1 MVNKQTLH
9 AGVVVAG
16 PNGDVLVTYRGDQI
30 QNTPDV
36 LEFWP
41 PKENAPSPT
50 KPAGVQTLHAATLT
64 QLQDAISSLQM
75 DLRLKNL
82 PTKLSQSE
90 TKESSP
96 QKKKSPTSV
105 TITK

>member
-1 MVNKQTLH
+1 M
-9 AGVVVAG
+9 VVAG
-16 PNGDVLVTYRGDQI
+16 PDGDVLVTYRGDQI
-30 QNTPDV
+30 QNTPVV

-41 PKENAPSPT
+41 PQEKTIQADNIVEHTFPHKACQC
-50 KPAGVQTLHAATLT
+50 QTLNDATLT

-90 TKESSP
+90 TEESP
-96 QKKKSPTSV
+96 KQKNCA
-105 TITK
+105 

>member
-50 KPAGVQTLHAATLT
+50 KPAGV
-64 QLQDAISSLQM
+64 
-75 DLRLKNL
+75 
-82 PTKLSQSE
+82 
-90 TKESSP
+90 
-96 QKKKSPTSV
+96 
-105 TITK
+105 